1 MSLQSETA
9 KPSNLSLSQLV
20 QRNAQALETR
30 QQIPYQQMV
39 YAIPEEWR
47 RMEEKLLA
55 DAVQFQPKL
64 YRQIEALA
72 TRAEWQNMME
82 AQRILILQ
90 QSGSMENR
98 IKYLLQL
105 DGKAREKSSSDL
117 SKTLCDNLRSAKDE
131 LEKTCRKWVLISA
144 GISVASSALACT
156 LCLLLG
162 G

>member
-20 QRNAQALETR
+20 QRNAQALEIR

-64 YRQIEALA
+64 YRQIEGLA

-82 AQRILILQ
+82 AQKILILQ

-117 SKTLCDNLRSAKDE
+117 SRTLCDSLQSAKDE